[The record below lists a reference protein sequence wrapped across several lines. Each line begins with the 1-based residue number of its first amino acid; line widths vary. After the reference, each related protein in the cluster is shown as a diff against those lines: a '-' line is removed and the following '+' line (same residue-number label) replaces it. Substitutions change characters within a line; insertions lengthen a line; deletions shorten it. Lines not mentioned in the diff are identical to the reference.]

1 MVEHP
6 FVKPHIATYNMA
18 IPTKTI
24 AANFLSAVALALTSF
39 AFAEPCAE
47 VGYIATFEVK
57 PGSEQA
63 FESAITTVAA
73 KVLEVESGTLFYA
86 PYRGDS
92 GKYFMMERYR
102 DLAAREAHAKS
113 EAVLALFP
121 AVMSTLSAPIAVE
134 PVASVCAQRP

>member
-1 MVEHP
+1 MAISVNT
-6 FVKPHIATYNMA
+6 IATYFFA
-18 IPTKTI
+18 TI
-24 AANFLSAVALALTSF
+24 AMTITGL

-57 PGSEQA
+57 PGSERA
-63 FESAITTVAA
+63 FEAAITTVAA
-73 KVLEVESGTLFYA
+73 KVLEIESGTLFYA

-102 DLAAREAHAKS
+102 DLAARDEHAKS
-113 EAVLALFP
+113 EDVLALFP

-134 PVASVCAQRP
+134 PVVSVCAQAQQG

>member
-1 MVEHP
+1 
-6 FVKPHIATYNMA
+6 MA
-18 IPTKTI
+18 IPAKSL
-24 AANFLSAVALALTSF
+24 AAHFLAVFAMGFTSF
-39 AFAEPCAE
+39 AFADSCAE

-86 PYRGDS
+86 PYRGSS

-113 EAVLALFP
+113 EDVLALFP